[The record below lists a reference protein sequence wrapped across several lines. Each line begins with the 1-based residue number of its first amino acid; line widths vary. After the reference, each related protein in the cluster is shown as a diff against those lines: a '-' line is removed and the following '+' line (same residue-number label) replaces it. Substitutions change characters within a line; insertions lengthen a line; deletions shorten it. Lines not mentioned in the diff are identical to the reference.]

1 LSSLALI
8 AVSPPDGSAAQ
19 LIQAIADLIAA
30 VAWPLVLLFLILTQR
45 KRIGEFL
52 ATFTAKF
59 QASTR
64 IKIWD
69 IVDLDLSQTA
79 QHAEQRTDVPRE
91 VPAEQRQAATR
102 VSGLVSEA
110 ELPNVEA
117 RLAAI
122 AREYEAT
129 RAGMPPGTARTR
141 AFNVTMSKMRVLA
154 LAAKPLLRKFSSN
167 TESVGLRLAAIAIL
181 QMSPDMEYVSWLAQ
195 RMNTEQ
201 PFVFY
206 QASNALLSAVRAF
219 GSTHAGPLRAAI
231 QQALETVN
239 SFHGT
244 PDVNTVETLQL
255 AMTELHGAG

>member
-1 LSSLALI
+1 MLI
-8 AVSPPDGSAAQ
+8 AEYSPDASAAS
-19 LIQAIADLIAA
+19 LIKAIADLIAA
-30 VAWPLVLLFLILTQR
+30 VAWPLVALFLILTQR

-52 ATFTAKF
+52 AIFTAKF

-79 QHAEQRTDVPRE
+79 QHAEQSTDVPRE
-91 VPAEQRQAATR
+91 VPTEQRQAATR
-102 VSGLVSEA
+102 ISGLVSET

-129 RAGMPPGTARTR
+129 RAGMAPGPARTR

-167 TESVGLRLAAIAIL
+167 AESAGLRLAAIAIL
-181 QMSPDMEYVSWLAQ
+181 QMSPDMEYVNWLVD
-195 RMNTEQ
+195 RMKAEQ
-201 PFVFY
+201 PFVFF

-219 GSTHAGPLRAAI
+219 GSTHGAQLKSAVEK
-231 QQALETVN
+231 ALETVR
-239 SFHGT
+239 SFHGA
-244 PDVNTVETLQL
+244 PDANTIETLEL
-255 AMTELHGAG
+255 AAGELHG

>member
-1 LSSLALI
+1 MSPLILI
-8 AVSPPDGSAAQ
+8 AESPANGSAAQ
-19 LIQAIADLIAA
+19 LIQAIAELIAA
-30 VAWPLVLLFLILTQR
+30 VAWPLVLIFLILTQR

-52 ATFTAKF
+52 ATLTAKF

-69 IVDLDLSQTA
+69 IIDLDLSQTA
-79 QHAEQRTDVPRE
+79 QHAEQRDDVPRE
-91 VPAEQRQAATR
+91 VPTEQRQAATR

-129 RAGMPPGTARTR
+129 RTGMPPGPARTR

-167 TESVGLRLAAIAIL
+167 AESAGLRLAAIAIL
-181 QMSPDMEYVSWLAQ
+181 QMSPDLEYVSWLVQ

-219 GSTHAGPLRAAI
+219 GSTHATQLKAALT
-231 QQALETVN
+231 QALQVVN
-239 SFHGT
+239 SFHGK
-244 PDVNTVETLQL
+244 PDVNTVETLEL
-255 AMTELHGAG
+255 AMAELHGAG

>member
-1 LSSLALI
+1 MSPLTLI
-8 AVSPPDGSAAQ
+8 VESPPDGSGAQ
-19 LIQAIADLIAA
+19 LIKAIADLIAA
-30 VAWPLVLLFLILTQR
+30 IAWPLVILFLVLTQR

-91 VPAEQRQAATR
+91 VPTEQRQAATR
-102 VSGLVSEA
+102 VSGLVSET
-110 ELPNVEA
+110 ELPNLEA
-117 RLAAI
+117 RLAAM

-129 RAGMPPGTARTR
+129 RAGMAPGPGRTR

-167 TESVGLRLAAIAIL
+167 SESAGLRLAAIAIL
-181 QMSPDMEYVSWLAQ
+181 QMSPDMEYVNWLVE
-195 RMNTEQ
+195 RMGTEQ
-201 PFVFY
+201 PFVFF

-219 GSTHAGPLRAAI
+219 GSTHGAQLKAAI
-231 QQALETVN
+231 ERALETVHA
-239 SFHGT
+239 FHGT
-244 PDVNTVETLQL
+244 PDVNTIETLEL
-255 AMTELHGAG
+255 AARELHG